1 MININEKSNKSDI
14 IDEAVVIITELDEK
28 IDNYRQERRVMVG
41 LISLLFVFTLF

>member
-1 MININEKSNKSDI
+1 MININEKSTKSDI